1 MELIVKSRSMD
12 LNGAV
17 KERIEKKIKN
27 NVLKYFDKVTKIE
40 VELLI
45 EKNPKINLNNI
56 AEVTVFTP
64 GDIIRIKSEGTDMFE
79 AIDRVS
85 KKLERQIK
93 RYRNK
98 IIQKRSRKNSEEKV
112 AAFED
117 IEEDLKK
124 QVVKVK
130 TFTIKPTSP
139 EEAIMQMELIGHDF
153 FVFIN
158 AESGKTA
165 VIYRRKDGNYG
176 LIEPNI

>member
-64 GDIIRIKSEGTDMFE
+64 GDIIRIKSEGTYMFE

-117 IEEDLKK
+117 I
-124 QVVKVK
+124 
-130 TFTIKPTSP
+130 
-139 EEAIMQMELIGHDF
+139 
-153 FVFIN
+153 
-158 AESGKTA
+158 
-165 VIYRRKDGNYG
+165 RR
-176 LIEPNI
+176 